1 MQEVA
6 RAVLREYLGG
16 GPRGLICDPGRPGR
30 WGSMGR
36 GPAKIARLETY
47 PLDMTDGQLRA
58 ALGGLPDS
66 ELMRSLIMAEV
77 AAIRGGAERETR
89 TMRGL
94 WYDFVKPVLSRA
106 GRLGDKTRGG
116 QRCRLA
122 RRSCQC
128 T

>member
-1 MQEVA
+1 
-6 RAVLREYLGG
+6 
-16 GPRGLICDPGRPGR
+16 
-30 WGSMGR
+30 MGR

-106 GRLGDKTRGG
+106 GRLGDKTKGGKDVDWPGEAFNLPDRTGTRGRNILRG
-116 QRCRLA
+116 A
-122 RRSCQC
+122 AHY
-128 T
+128 